1 VAGGKAS
8 TRVTVAAGG
17 GVRADLRDD
26 KTGFAAI
33 RVNSGGG
40 AFVDSMQQAW
50 SADYGY
56 LGGNS
61 YAVPDAG
68 ADLYRTE
75 RYGAFRYRFDVP
87 AGNYRV
93 NLHFAEIFFS
103 RPGERVFDVFINGQK
118 ALVNFDIVA
127 AAGGPNRAVVRQFDV
142 SLPAPGMVI
151 ELAPRVENAKIS
163 GIEILPAGAN
173 R

>member
-1 VAGGKAS
+1 
-8 TRVTVAAGG
+8 
-17 GVRADLRDD
+17 
-26 KTGFAAI
+26 
-33 RVNSGGG
+33 
-40 AFVDSMQQAW
+40 
-50 SADYGY
+50 
-56 LGGNS
+56 
-61 YAVPDAG
+61 
-68 ADLYRTE
+68 DLYRTE